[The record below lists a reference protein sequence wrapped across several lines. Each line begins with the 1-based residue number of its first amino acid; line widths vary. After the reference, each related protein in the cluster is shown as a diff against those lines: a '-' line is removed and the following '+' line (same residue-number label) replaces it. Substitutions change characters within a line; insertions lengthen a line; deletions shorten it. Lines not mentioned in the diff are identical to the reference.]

1 MTNDDADGGV
11 HESVAANMRAAAV
24 MAMQVG
30 ERLAKAW
37 ADLARDAERR
47 VTTEAGLLAARIE
60 AERATAVATLT
71 VVDQPD
77 WWDRASVE
85 EVARMVETAVTWQ
98 HLDPAAARALETIE
112 REVQDRYGLPAEA
125 VQQRARAGQDRAE
138 AIETAAAADALD
150 RAAAGE
156 QGLTDTVEDGPG
168 RAAVPS
174 TGSQAERV
182 RVAGEHQQSDAD
194 RPAGEVLYDS
204 AERRD
209 AFAAALE
216 GSAEA
221 DLIAGRVRADV
232 NFAHPAEQATTVRGS
247 NSAGRGRGGAASD
260 RPRQRPARTR

>member
-11 HESVAANMRAAAV
+11 HESVAANMRAGAV

-37 ADLARDAERR
+37 QTWHATRAARHDRIGA
-47 VTTEAGLLAARIE
+47 LAARIE
-60 AERATAVATLT
+60 AERTTAVATLT
-71 VVDQPD
+71 VVDQPE

-85 EVARMVETAVTWQ
+85 EVAGMVETAATWQ
-98 HLDPAAARALETIE
+98 DHDPAAARGLETIE
-112 REVQDRYGLPAEA
+112 REVQDRYGLTATA
-125 VQQRARAGQDRAE
+125 LQQRARAGQDRAE
-138 AIETAAAADALD
+138 AIETVAAADALD

-156 QGLTDTVEDGPG
+156 RALPSTVGDGPG
-168 RAAVPS
+168 GLAVPS

-182 RVAGEHQQSDAD
+182 QVAGEHQQGEAD
-194 RPAGEVLYDS
+194 RGAGEVLYDS

-232 NFAHPAEQATTVRGS
+232 NFAHPAEQATAVRGTS
-247 NSAGRGRGGAASD
+247 STGRGRGGTAPD